1 MGKKSG
7 PPPPD
12 YTAAAEKTA
21 ASNEAATTSQTWA
34 NRPSQQDPWGRVSWD
49 TEKVIDPAT
58 GRPVTQWTQR
68 TELDPRLQQALNS
81 QIAVQQGRSD
91 IAESMLGRARNE
103 FGQAMDWSQL
113 GPMEQ
118 GTQAMMT
125 GTTTGAQFDPNAATG
140 QAANA
145 AYSAQTSRLDPQWQ
159 QRQREMETQLAN
171 QGISRNSEAYSR
183 AMADM
188 ERQRTDAY
196 QQANWQAQQAGATE
210 AQRMQQMRLGQEQ
223 QAFGQGLQSNA
234 QNFQQANTYSDYQ
247 NKLRQQQLNE
257 IMQQRA
263 FSLNEM
269 NALLSGQQ
277 VNSPQFQGFNQAGNW
292 GGVDYSGAAQ
302 NQFSAAQQQ
311 QQNKNASTGQAL
323 GGIASM
329 AMMFS
334 DLATKVLIERIGEH
348 RRGFGLWLFRYVGES
363 VPRYGVI
370 AQEVLQV
377 MPEAV
382 TEQRGVLM
390 VDYARI
396 KE

>member
-1 MGKKSG
+1 
-7 PPPPD
+7 
-12 YTAAAEKTA
+12 
-21 ASNEAATTSQTWA
+21 
-34 NRPSQQDPWGRVSWD
+34 
-49 TEKVIDPAT
+49 
-58 GRPVTQWTQR
+58 
-68 TELDPRLQQALNS
+68 
-81 QIAVQQGRSD
+81 
-91 IAESMLGRARNE
+91 MLGHARGE
-103 FGQAMDWSQL
+103 FGTAMDWSKL
-113 GPMEQ
+113 SPMEQ
-118 GTQAMMT
+118 GMGAST
-125 GTTTGAQFDPNAATG
+125 GTASGAQFDPNSASG

-145 AYSAQTSRLDPQWQ
+145 AYASQTSRLDPQWQ

-183 AMADM
+183 AMEDM
-188 ERQRTDAY
+188 GRQHTDAY
-196 QQANWQAQQAGATE
+196 QQAQWQAQQAGAQE

-234 QNFQQANTYSDYQ
+234 QNFQQGNAYADYQ

-292 GGVDYSGAAQ
+292 GGVDYWARQKSSSAQ
-302 NQFSAAQQQ
+302 RSSSRKARTQRQGKLWGDRA
-311 QQNKNASTGQAL
+311 
-323 GGIASM
+323 M

-348 RRGFGLWLFRYVGES
+348 PRGFGLWLFRYVGES

-370 AQEVLQV
+370 AQEVVKV

-382 TEQRGVLM
+382 SGQRGVLM
-390 VDYARI
+390 VDYSKL